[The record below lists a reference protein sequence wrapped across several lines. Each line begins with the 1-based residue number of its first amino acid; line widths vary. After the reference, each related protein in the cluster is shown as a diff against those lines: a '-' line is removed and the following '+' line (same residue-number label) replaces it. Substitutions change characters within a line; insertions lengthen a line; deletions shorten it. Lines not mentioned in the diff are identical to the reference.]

1 MAASPLSS
9 RIIGDPLVL
18 GYTHPMEQPSI
29 APQQPEPSVPVITPT
44 TTFATPSAKQQS
56 WGALIS
62 IIIIVC
68 MVVIGA
74 FYAWGERIAEDRV
87 ITDPIGEALAE

>member
-1 MAASPLSS
+1 MAP
-9 RIIGDPLVL
+9 
-18 GYTHPMEQPSI
+18 PSE
-29 APQQPEPSVPVITPT
+29 PQVPVITPT
-44 TTFATPSAKQQS
+44 ATFATPSPKQQS

-74 FYAWGERIAEDRV
+74 FYAWGERIADDKE
-87 ITDPIGEALAE
+87 ISDPIDNALAE